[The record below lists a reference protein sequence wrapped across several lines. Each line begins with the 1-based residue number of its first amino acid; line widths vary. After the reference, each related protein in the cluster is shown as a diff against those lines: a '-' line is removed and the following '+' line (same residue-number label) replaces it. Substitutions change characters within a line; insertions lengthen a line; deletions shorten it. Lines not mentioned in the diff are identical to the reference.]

1 MMEVEQ
7 PYVEEQGEAV
17 EEMEVR
23 TVDSMASFASTL
35 SYYNIIA

>member
-7 PYVEEQGEAV
+7 PHVEEQGEAA

-23 TVDSMASFASTL
+23 SVRSFHGF
-35 SYYNIIA
+35 ICE